1 MSGETTRANADG
13 DPLSSLSRLGS
24 ALAGERYRAV
34 RTAGTVAL
42 AAVALRT
49 AVRVLHNVPFDPV
62 TFGPTLRAGVALG
75 TPLVLA
81 LALVTCA
88 LATTEA
94 PARVGLLFAGVFG
107 PMAALSD
114 AATLPAV
121 AAVTVGGGLALL
133 GTLGVPASR
142 NDWPRWVVAAGLVAA
157 VGVSLGS
164 SVGVVDG
171 GLRALGA
178 ALALGSLAALP
189 LGTAVDRAGAV
200 AGGVGFAAVAL
211 ASGAKPYVVGS
222 ALVTGFA
229 VVGVPH
235 LLVALAVAGAA
246 AAAVTGVRRDAL
258 SPSLAVGAS
267 LLLLA
272 GVPATLPRAMAVLVG
287 ATLAVLDRGVFE
299 RPGSAAAAAEGS
311 T

>member
-1 MSGETTRANADG
+1 MSSETRRANPNG
-13 DPLSSLSRLGS
+13 DSAFSPARIAS
-24 ALAGERYRAV
+24 ALAGERHRAV
-34 RTAGTVAL
+34 RAAGAVAL

-49 AVRVLHNVPFDPV
+49 AVHVLHNVPFDPV
-62 TFGPTLRAGVALG
+62 TFGPTIRAGVALG

-81 LALVTCA
+81 LALVACA
-88 LATTEA
+88 LAATAA

-107 PMAALSD
+107 PMAVLSD

-142 NDWPRWVVAAGLVAA
+142 DDWPRWIVAAGLVAA
-157 VGVSLGS
+157 VAVSLGS
-164 SVGVVDG
+164 GVGVVDG
-171 GLRALGA
+171 GFRALGA
-178 ALALGSLAALP
+178 ALALGSLAVLP
-189 LGTAVDRAGAV
+189 LGTAVDRAGAA

-235 LLVALAVAGAA
+235 VLVALAVAGAV

-287 ATLAVLDRGVFE
+287 ATLAVLDREAFE
-299 RPGSAAAAAEGS
+299 RPDPAAATAEGS
-311 T
+311 A